1 METITNANST
11 DGDETVTR
19 STRQRRF
26 VHYAAVPIAG
36 LAAVGIA
43 FGATGIAS
51 AGTLPSTGLTIIGV
65 DAFAD
70 TSSL

>member
-1 METITNANST
+1 MVTITNFNST
-11 DGDETVTR
+11 DGDETVTKC
-19 STRQRRF
+19 TRRHRF

-51 AGTLPSTGLTIIGV
+51 AGTLPSTGLSIIGV
-65 DAFAD
+65 DGFAD
-70 TSSL
+70 MSSL